1 VVARALPEGMLMI
14 VPTRFMPFAIAPLIS
29 PPGKLRMA
37 LDLVIPARRA
47 G

>member
-14 VPTRFMPFAIAPLIS
+14 VPTRFMPFAIAPL
-29 PPGKLRMA
+29 GKLRMA